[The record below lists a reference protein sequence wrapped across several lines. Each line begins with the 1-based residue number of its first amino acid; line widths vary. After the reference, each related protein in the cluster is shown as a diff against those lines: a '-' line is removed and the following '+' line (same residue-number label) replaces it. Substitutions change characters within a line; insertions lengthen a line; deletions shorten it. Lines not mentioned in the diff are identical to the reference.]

1 MKLTIKHLRQKGY
14 KVRVMHTRDTKTV
27 QKFSGPIQEVSN
39 FGGST
44 KIELTTPDMEVT
56 VAGEAVCSEEDNFNR
71 RFGNEIALGRAISNL
86 KKLTGD
92 KYKF

>member
-1 MKLTIKHLRQKGY
+1 MKLTIKQLRQKGY

-27 QKFSGPIQEVSN
+27 QKISGPIQEVSN

-44 KIELTTPDMEVT
+44 KIELTTPDMEWTT
-56 VAGEAVCSEEDNFNR
+56 VGEAVCSVEDNFNR
-71 RFGNEIALGRAISNL
+71 RFGNEIALGRAVSNL

-92 KYKF
+92 KYNF